1 MTPTAT
7 EDSSQ
12 GPAYSKT
19 QLNTV
24 NRYRGRGMFVLY
36 PSHSPRY
43 GDFVLT
49 LSSQGQYEYE
59 QVYPIIDEAPILH
72 VGFHSS
78 PDQEGFEFP
87 VILPMLGCTGIFH
100 QQQDDDGRRF
110 IYLHGYVSARIM
122 RLSRA
127 GDQVGSETATEASGI
142 PVCISATIMDGIV
155 LALTPNHSSCN
166 YRSVVAYGYAQVVE
180 DEDER
185 LFAMELITNNLVP
198 DRWQNSR
205 YPSKAELKS
214 TGILR
219 IDIASASAKVRT
231 GTTGEARE
239 DLKDEA
245 MRKKVW
251 AGVVPSRIVYGTPL
265 ASPTNMYPGTPE
277 YIEDWVAEWNEK
289 VERYSAE
296 AGGLD

>member
-1 MTPTAT
+1 MPPTAT
-7 EDSSQ
+7 EDSSE

-24 NRYRGRGMFVLY
+24 NRYRGRGIFVLY
-36 PSHSPRY
+36 THHVWKFCLTFSSP
-43 GDFVLT
+43 
-49 LSSQGQYEYE
+49 GQYEYR

-100 QQQDDDGRRF
+100 QEQDDDGRRF

-122 RLSRA
+122 RLSRT
-127 GDQVGSETATEASGI
+127 GDEVGSETEASGI
-142 PVCISATIMDGIV
+142 PVCVSATIMDGIV
-155 LALTPNHSSCN
+155 LALTPNHSNCN

-205 YPSKAELKS
+205 YPSKMELKS

-219 IDIASASAKVRT
+219 IEIHSASAKVRT

-265 ASPTNMYPGTPE
+265 ASPTNMFPGTPE